1 MQSHPTPSAH
11 VCTTILPGGATPL
24 ANQFPND
31 THGPIFLRSGCG
43 GVRRAF
49 HPSHKIAYASAPIGT
64 WWGSETRTDSDGQ
77 QWIRHTPGEYFVVD
91 NFGELVAARNG
102 GAA

>member
-1 MQSHPTPSAH
+1 MQSHPTPRAH
-11 VCTTILPGGATPL
+11 VCTTILPGSATPL

-31 THGPIFLRSGCG
+31 THGPMFLRSGCG

-49 HPSHKIAYASAPIGT
+49 HPSHKSAYASAPIGT

-77 QWIRHTPGEYFVVD
+77 QWIRYTPGEYFVVD
-91 NFGELVAARNG
+91 NFGELVAARKG